1 MAPLSGGN
9 FVEFLWKTCV
19 FSALWAL
26 PCGKCHFLFCCPL
39 NFCLPLPCLFFRFC
53 VMMAVSRAAG
63 SARSPHTD
71 RRRRKLSHGSGRN
84 LDFFRGL
91 MDQVGLT
98 PSDILVLVGDLLE
111 KGPDSLALLR
121 YVMELSRTHTVY
133 PLCGNCDG
141 LVLRFF
147 DTDELDGRF
156 YSIHPESTIRQ
167 LAEELGFSN
176 WRDFPALRAA
186 LREAYPEIRA
196 WLRGLPTILETEH
209 LLFVHGGVPSREHM
223 ETLNRWKCM
232 KNDNFLGQGHRFD
245 KYVVVGHWPVTLYH
259 PHIPSAAPLFAR
271 EQNIISIDGGC
282 VLKLD
287 GQLNA
292 LIFPTEDSDTFTWQ
306 AYDGLPVYT
315 ALDRQEASPDSIN
328 IRWGRSDLE
337 LLESGEEFSLCRH
350 LESGRELYILTSYL
364 RRDGERLWCED
375 STDYRLPVLPGD
387 RLSLVARTS
396 RGCLMKKNGVTGW
409 YSGRLTDTLEKQ
421 IKQ

>member
-1 MAPLSGGN
+1 MDQAVVIRP
-9 FVEFLWKTCV
+9 
-19 FSALWAL
+19 
-26 PCGKCHFLFCCPL
+26 
-39 NFCLPLPCLFFRFC
+39 RFEPGRRII
-53 VMMAVSRAAG
+53 AVS
-63 SARSPHTD
+63 D
-71 RRRRKLSHGSGRN
+71 VHGN

-156 YSIHPESTIRQ
+156 YSAYLPIHPESTIRQ

-245 KYVVVGHWPVTLYH
+245 KYVVVGLSVGYRSPVLEGLDLSVHAGQKVVLTGFNGVGKSTLLNTLAGRL
-259 PHIPSAAPLFAR
+259 PPLAGRFRFSEQAALGYFPQALAWT
-271 EQNIISIDGGC
+271 DGTRTPEELVTG
-282 VLKLD
+282 
-287 GQLNA
+287 A
-292 LIFPTEDSDTFTWQ
+292 FP
-306 AYDGLPVYT
+306 

>member
-1 MAPLSGGN
+1 MDQAVVIRP
-9 FVEFLWKTCV
+9 
-19 FSALWAL
+19 
-26 PCGKCHFLFCCPL
+26 
-39 NFCLPLPCLFFRFC
+39 RFEPGRRII
-53 VMMAVSRAAG
+53 AVS
-63 SARSPHTD
+63 D
-71 RRRRKLSHGSGRN
+71 VHGN

-98 PSDILVLVGDLLE
+98 PSDILVLVGDLL
-111 KGPDSLALLR
+111 
-121 YVMELSRTHTVY
+121 
-133 PLCGNCDG
+133 
-141 LVLRFF
+141 
-147 DTDELDGRF
+147 
-156 YSIHPESTIRQ
+156 YSAYLPIHPESTIRQ

-387 RLSLVARTS
+387 PLSLVARTS

>member
-1 MAPLSGGN
+1 
-9 FVEFLWKTCV
+9 
-19 FSALWAL
+19 
-26 PCGKCHFLFCCPL
+26 
-39 NFCLPLPCLFFRFC
+39 
-53 VMMAVSRAAG
+53 
-63 SARSPHTD
+63 
-71 RRRRKLSHGSGRN
+71 
-84 LDFFRGL
+84 

-156 YSIHPESTIRQ
+156 YSAYLPIHPESTIRQ

-259 PHIPSAAPLFAR
+259 PPY
-271 EQNIISIDGGC
+271 SIRR
-282 VLKLD
+282 
-287 GQLNA
+287 
-292 LIFPTEDSDTFTWQ
+292 
-306 AYDGLPVYT
+306 T
-315 ALDRQEASPDSIN
+315 ALCPGAEYHLH
-328 IRWGRSDLE
+328 RWG
-337 LLESGEEFSLCRH
+337 LCAEAGRPAQRPDFPHGGLRH
-350 LESGRELYILTSYL
+350 VYL
-364 RRDGERLWCED
+364 
-375 STDYRLPVLPGD
+375 
-387 RLSLVARTS
+387 A
-396 RGCLMKKNGVTGW
+396 GV
-409 YSGRLTDTLEKQ
+409 
-421 IKQ
+421 

>member
-1 MAPLSGGN
+1 MDQA
-9 FVEFLWKTCV
+9 VV
-19 FSALWAL
+19 FR
-26 PCGKCHFLFCCPL
+26 P
-39 NFCLPLPCLFFRFC
+39 RFEQGRRII
-53 VMMAVSRAAG
+53 AVS
-63 SARSPHTD
+63 D
-71 RRRRKLSHGSGRN
+71 VHGN

-156 YSIHPESTIRQ
+156 YSAYLPIHPESTIRQ

-259 PHIPSAAPLFAR
+259 PDIPSAKPLLLPDRHIA
-271 EQNIISIDGGC
+271 SIDGGC
-282 VLKLD
+282 TLKAD

-292 LIFPTEDSDTFTWQ
+292 LILPREPGGAFSYR
-306 AYDGLPVYT
+306 AYDGFPVMT
-315 ALDRQEASPDSIN
+315 ALASQAPSPDPLN
-328 IRWGRSDLE
+328 IRWGHSALE
-337 LLESGEEFSLCRH
+337 VLSLGEEFSRCRH
-350 LESGRELYILTSYL
+350 LETGRELDILTDYL
-364 RRDGERLWCED
+364 RQGPQGTYCLD
-375 STDYRLPVLPGD
+375 STDYLLPVTAGE
-387 RLSLVARTS
+387 RLAVVRRTS
-396 RGCLMKKNGVTGW
+396 RGALAKKDGVTGW
-409 YSGRLTDTLEKQ
+409 YLGPLGEG
-421 IKQ
+421 

>member
-1 MAPLSGGN
+1 MDQAVVIRPQFAPG
-9 FVEFLWKTCV
+9 
-19 FSALWAL
+19 
-26 PCGKCHFLFCCPL
+26 
-39 NFCLPLPCLFFRFC
+39 RRII
-53 VMMAVSRAAG
+53 AVS
-63 SARSPHTD
+63 D
-71 RRRRKLSHGSGRN
+71 VHGN

-91 MDQVGLT
+91 MDQVGLN

-147 DTDELDGRF
+147 ETDELDQRF
-156 YSIHPESTIRQ
+156 YSAYLPIHPESTIRQ
-167 LAEELGFSN
+167 LAEELGFPD
-176 WRDFPALRAA
+176 WRDFPGLRAA
-186 LREAYPEIRA
+186 LRESYPEIRA
-196 WLRGLPTILETEH
+196 WLRGMPTILETEH
-209 LLFVHGGVPSREHM
+209 LLFVHGGVPSLEHM

-232 KNDNFLGQGHRFD
+232 KNDDFLGQGHRFD

-259 PHIPSAAPLFAR
+259 SKIPSAAPLFAR

-292 LIFPTEDSDTFTWQ
+292 LIFPAEDSAEFTWQ

-315 ALDRQEASPDSIN
+315 ALDRQEASDDSIN

-337 LLESGEEFSLCRH
+337 LLEPGEELSRCRH

-364 RRDGERLWCED
+364 RRDGDRLWCED

-387 RLSLVARTS
+387 RLSLVAQTS

>member
-1 MAPLSGGN
+1 MPRTATVKRLTFPEGRRVLAISDINGN
-9 FVEFLWKTCV
+9 LPFLKGV
-19 FSALWAL
+19 L
-26 PCGKCHFLFCCPL
+26 
-39 NFCLPLPCLFFRFC
+39 
-53 VMMAVSRAAG
+53 AAAHYG
-63 SARSPHTD
+63 PD
-71 RRRRKLSHGSGRN
+71 
-84 LDFFRGL
+84 
-91 MDQVGLT
+91 
-98 PSDILVLVGDLLE
+98 DILVLVGDLLE

-156 YSIHPESTIRQ
+156 YSAYLPIHPESTIRQ

-328 IRWGRSDLE
+328 IRWGHSALE
-337 LLESGEEFSLCRH
+337 VLSLGEEFSRCRH
-350 LESGRELYILTSYL
+350 LESRRELDILTDYL
-364 RRDGERLWCED
+364 RQGPAGPYCLD
-375 STDYRLPVLPGD
+375 STDYLLPVRAGD
-387 RLSLVARTS
+387 RLAIVRRTS
-396 RGCLMKKNGVTGW
+396 RGALAKKDGVTGW
-409 YSGRLTDTLEKQ
+409 YLGKLGPA
-421 IKQ
+421 

>member
-1 MAPLSGGN
+1 MDQAVVIRPWFEPG
-9 FVEFLWKTCV
+9 
-19 FSALWAL
+19 
-26 PCGKCHFLFCCPL
+26 
-39 NFCLPLPCLFFRFC
+39 RRII
-53 VMMAVSRAAG
+53 AVS
-63 SARSPHTD
+63 D
-71 RRRRKLSHGSGRN
+71 VHGN

-156 YSIHPESTIRQ
+156 YSAYLPIHPESTIRQ

-315 ALDRQEASPDSIN
+315 ALDRQEARRALARCGVRQEHAIQAVATLSGGEQARVKLCLLTLRPCNFLLLDEPTNHLDGAAKESLARALDRFPGTVLLVSHEVDFYRAWAQRVVEIGGK
-328 IRWGRSDLE
+328 GR
-337 LLESGEEFSLCRH
+337 
-350 LESGRELYILTSYL
+350 
-364 RRDGERLWCED
+364 
-375 STDYRLPVLPGD
+375 
-387 RLSLVARTS
+387 
-396 RGCLMKKNGVTGW
+396 
-409 YSGRLTDTLEKQ
+409 
-421 IKQ
+421 

>member
-1 MAPLSGGN
+1 MDQAVVIRP
-9 FVEFLWKTCV
+9 
-19 FSALWAL
+19 
-26 PCGKCHFLFCCPL
+26 
-39 NFCLPLPCLFFRFC
+39 RFEPGRRII
-53 VMMAVSRAAG
+53 AVS
-63 SARSPHTD
+63 D
-71 RRRRKLSHGSGRN
+71 VHGN

-156 YSIHPESTIRQ
+156 YSAYLPIHPESTIRQ

-259 PHIPSAAPLFAR
+259 PY
-271 EQNIISIDGGC
+271 SIRR
-282 VLKLD
+282 
-287 GQLNA
+287 
-292 LIFPTEDSDTFTWQ
+292 
-306 AYDGLPVYT
+306 T
-315 ALDRQEASPDSIN
+315 ALCPGAEYHLH
-328 IRWGRSDLE
+328 RWG
-337 LLESGEEFSLCRH
+337 LCAEAGRPAQRPDFPHGGLRH
-350 LESGRELYILTSYL
+350 VYL
-364 RRDGERLWCED
+364 
-375 STDYRLPVLPGD
+375 
-387 RLSLVARTS
+387 A
-396 RGCLMKKNGVTGW
+396 GV
-409 YSGRLTDTLEKQ
+409 
-421 IKQ
+421 